1 MANPDMFYLPDA
13 YRASDAARRLA
24 DAWNLHAQF
33 PENNGKWLAVR
44 LQDATGDGV
53 IYDSREAAITHQ
65 SMPEY
70 CCYAQLRPMPMKPCE
85 AQDFLDFHRLVFDAG
100 HRGLDAET
108 PLPIM
113 PLEYARNAVR

>member
-1 MANPDMFYLPDA
+1 MTLPDA
-13 YRASDAARRLA
+13 FRTSDAARRVC

-33 PENNGKWLAVR
+33 PENNGHWLAVK
-44 LQDATGDGV
+44 LQDGTGDGV
-53 IYDSREAAITHQ
+53 IYPTRDDAIRHQ
-65 SMPEY
+65 MMPEY
-70 CCYAQLRPMPMKPCE
+70 CCYLQLRPFPMRPFE

-113 PLEYARNAVR
+113 PLEYGKNRVM